1 MEMKKN
7 DAYQAPVRAG
17 TALAKEGLH
26 APSWACPIDKERD
39 IIMERKLIP
48 CLAAFAAAS
57 AFAGPPPGGDQV
69 AASFERMLNHTPAAT
84 APAAPDRV
92 QDPLR
97 QAISAVLWADPARS
111 YHVALRAPAEPKR

>member
-1 MEMKKN
+1 MK
-7 DAYQAPVRAG
+7 
-17 TALAKEGLH
+17 
-26 APSWACPIDKERD
+26 
-39 IIMERKLIP
+39 RKLIP

-57 AFAGPPPGGDQV
+57 AFAGPPGGDQV
-69 AASFERMLNHTPAAT
+69 AASFERLLNHTPVTA

-97 QAISAVLWADPARS
+97 QAISAALWTDSARS